1 MGKRRK
7 KSNKRTNT
15 HNQRGNHRPTNAK
28 LLDTME
34 FIKKR
39 PQEMRRYRTKPLPER
54 ARKYVNKISERA
66 PFGLRGKI
74 RKVAR
79 TTGASIGIRG
89 RLPLG
94 VYYSAQIDPFRDKK
108 FKICAGR
115 QSRKEVLFSMLKI
128 GKGKSGPKKRKIT
141 KNSKVR
147 C

>member
-7 KSNKRTNT
+7 KTNKRTNT
-15 HNQRGNHRPTNAK
+15 HNQRGNHRPSNGK
-28 LLDTME
+28 LLDTRE
-34 FIKKR
+34 FIKQRLTK
-39 PQEMRRYRTKPLPER
+39 ERRYKTKPLPER
-54 ARKYVNKISERA
+54 ARRKLNKIASGM
-66 PFGLRGKI
+66 PFGMRGKV
-74 RKVAR
+74 RAVAR
-79 TTGASIGIRG
+79 TVGASVGVRK

-94 VYYSAQIDPFRDKK
+94 FYYTAQIDPFRDKK

-141 KNSKVR
+141 QKSKVR